1 MKITKT
7 KTDIKKAKVEKP
19 AIKKVITKKVKKV
32 LENEVKEVVIPEI
45 LPVQSVEENNNSQVS
60 TEEDVSMVKD
70 AEEETSS
77 VETSKN
83 EEIEYP
89 DFDSN
94 RFENGKETE
103 LNREKIKLEEAEEFL
118 KATKEPSSI
127 SESEDEKS
135 DNHFYIWTILLIL
148 VILSIFGFYKMFLS
162 QKTYV
167 YTAPVTT
174 NQNQIDSVVQAPV
187 PIENIAIKDLS
198 ASDVNN
204 TETIVTSSDTKNLKD
219 STVFK
224 SFNYDA
230 TLGKLIALSG
240 TCNDKYYAFL
250 IFDSTIDYRKDPG
263 AAQSNKAFACPSN
276 GKFTVNINLKDLNL
290 QSGKYYIFIADQ
302 GSTGSWYNPR

>member
-1 MKITKT
+1 MKTTKT
-7 KTDIKKAKVEKP
+7 KIDNKKFKVEKP
-19 AIKKVITKKVKKV
+19 ALKKVATKKAKKV
-32 LENEVKEVVIPEI
+32 LEPEDKEVLIPEI
-45 LPVQSVEENNNSQVS
+45 LP
-60 TEEDVSMVKD
+60 T
-70 AEEETSS
+70 
-77 VETSKN
+77 KN
-83 EEIEYP
+83 EEINNNISVSGDIEEIPTSVVTSTSDEIEYP
-89 DFDSN
+89 ELDS
-94 RFENGKETE
+94 RTLLKGKEE
-103 LNREKIKLEEAEEFL
+103 LNREKVKEEEIEEFL
-118 KATKEPSSI
+118 KATKEPSLI
-127 SESEDEKS
+127 SESEDDKS
-135 DNHFYIWTILLIL
+135 DNHFYVWTILLIL
-148 VILSIFGFYKMFLS
+148 TTLSIFGFYKMFLS

-167 YTAPVTT
+167 YTAPTVL
-174 NQNQIDSVVQAPV
+174 NQNQNIVNSTLEKPAPV
-187 PIENIAIKDLS
+187 ENISIKDTSSS
-198 ASDVNN
+198 AINN

-224 SFNYDA
+224 SFSYDS

>member
-1 MKITKT
+1 MKTTKT
-7 KTDIKKAKVEKP
+7 KTDIKKVKAEKP
-19 AIKKVITKKVKKV
+19 ALKKVATKKVKKV
-32 LENEVKEVVIPEI
+32 LENEVKEVVAPEI
-45 LPVQSVEENNNSQVS
+45 LPEQSVEENNNSQVS
-60 TEEDVSMVKD
+60 TKEDVYTVKD
-70 AEEETSS
+70 AEE
-77 VETSKN
+77 ETSKN

-148 VILSIFGFYKMFLS
+148 VTLSIFGFYKMFLS

-174 NQNQIDSVVQAPV
+174 NQNQVDSVVQAPV
-187 PIENIAIKDLS
+187 PVENIAIKDLS

-224 SFNYDA
+224 SFNYDS

-250 IFDSTIDYRKDPG
+250 IFDSIIDYRKDPG